1 MESAMDLGFQLFK
14 TAGGL
19 ALVIG
24 VLLASVYGL
33 KRLGHWAKKPE
44 ANAWIQVLAQHSVGL
59 KHHLLLI
66 KVQGQ
71 MFLLG
76 VSPQG
81 MQFLTPVQPDAG
93 GPSHTENESK

>member
-1 MESAMDLGFQLFK
+1 MESATDLGFQLLK

-24 VLLASVYGL
+24 ILLASVYGL

-59 KHHLLLI
+59 KHHLLLVKI
-66 KVQGQ
+66 QGQ

-81 MQFLTPVQPDAG
+81 MQFLAPVQANTS
-93 GPSHTENESK
+93 GPTSSENESK